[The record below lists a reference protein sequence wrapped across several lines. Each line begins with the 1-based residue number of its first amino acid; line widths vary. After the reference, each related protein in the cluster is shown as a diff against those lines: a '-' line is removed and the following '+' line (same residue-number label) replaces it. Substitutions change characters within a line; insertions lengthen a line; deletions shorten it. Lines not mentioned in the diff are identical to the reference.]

1 MTAILAL
8 IAQIL
13 PLAIQAFPTVIKTV
27 EDLRPFA
34 TQLFTTFSGGKEITP
49 EQQGALEALLA
60 DLSSQLQQ
68 PLPPE

>member
-13 PLAIQAFPTVIKTV
+13 PIAIQSFPTVLKGI

-34 TQLFTTFSGGKEITP
+34 TQLFNGLSGKTEITQA
-49 EQQGALEALLA
+49 EQDALEAMLT
-60 DLSSQLQQ
+60 DLSNQLQQ